1 LCGIIRYRVEREM
14 ILMAKLLAWDV
25 MNKVVM
31 NRLQNIDVEINSP
44 FIQSDLDWDNGVAIP
59 TSKGT
64 IHVLGTGEIVDE
76 NNILKY

>member
-1 LCGIIRYRVEREM
+1 M
-14 ILMAKLLAWDV
+14 SKLKAWDV

-31 NRLQNIDVEINSP
+31 HRLNLVGVEINSP
-44 FIQSDLDWDNGVAIP
+44 FIQSDLDLDNGVAL
-59 TSKGT
+59 SFKQGE